1 MVSRAL
7 YGRMHVGRCVK
18 ADFGYVGCY
27 TDVLDLLDRKC
38 SGRKT
43 CEFPVMDPSFDN
55 RRPCNEEVKNYLEV
69 DYVCV
74 KGNFSF
80 TWLFFNLSRYTLNE
94 YTKTELVIDNISC
107 DAI

>member
-80 TWLFFNLSRYTLNE
+80 T
-94 YTKTELVIDNISC
+94 
-107 DAI
+107 